1 MRNLSYFPA
10 FAYTGNLPDTWTLKM
25 KSELSIITIGDKGTF
40 EDVISRASSEIKEIA
55 HAIRALLAE
64 IKPGITEV
72 PWGNQKIA
80 GYGVGPKKMSEHFC
94 YIAPQKNYVNLGF
107 MYGADLPD
115 PDGLL
120 EGSGKLLRHVK
131 IRSLEDLQRPALRKL
146 IEEASV
152 HLPKLNK

>member
-1 MRNLSYFPA
+1 MSKLNIK
-10 FAYTGNLPDTWTLKM
+10 TVGGN
-25 KSELSIITIGDKGTF
+25 GTF
-40 EDVISRASSEIKEIA
+40 EDVVSEASPEIKEIA

-131 IRSLEDLQRPALRKL
+131 IRSLEDLEQPALRNL

-152 HLPKLNK
+152 YLPKLKK